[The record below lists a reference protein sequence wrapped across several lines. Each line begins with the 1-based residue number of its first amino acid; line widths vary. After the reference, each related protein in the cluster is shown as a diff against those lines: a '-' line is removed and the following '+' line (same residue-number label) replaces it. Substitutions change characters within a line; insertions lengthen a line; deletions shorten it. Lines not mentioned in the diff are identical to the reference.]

1 MPLKISISDATSV
14 FVISCFIYLSKIQSV
29 LGGVTTLGLPNLTP
43 FSFAILIP
51 SACLYAILVKELID
65 IKIQAPEIVSKMLFC
80 KRENRNLSGN
90 LSGNLFGNLSGKT
103 ITKQADGWYNGCDNK
118 RC

>member
-1 MPLKISISDATSV
+1 MPIETPIIEAASV

-65 IKIQAPEIVSKMLFC
+65 IKIQAPKIISKVLFC
-80 KRENRNLSGN
+80 K
-90 LSGNLFGNLSGKT
+90 
-103 ITKQADGWYNGCDNK
+103 
-118 RC
+118 

>member
-1 MPLKISISDATSV
+1 MKNVPLETPISDVASV
-14 FVISCFIYLSKIQSV
+14 FVILCFIYLSKIKSV
-29 LGGVTTLGLPNLTP
+29 LGGVTTLDLPNLTP

-80 KRENRNLSGN
+80 KRENRNVS
-90 LSGNLFGNLSGKT
+90 GNLSGKT
-103 ITKQADGWYNGCDNK
+103 IAK
-118 RC
+118 